1 MNRTHSDQIAR
12 YVTDLQ
18 ALKNDDR
25 LRGLKPRA
33 GIDFASND
41 YLALASAPRMRK
53 AVSAAIEAGTPIGAG
68 GSRLLRGNCEEH
80 ESLEAE
86 AARFFGTETALFFGG
101 GYVANFAVLTT
112 LPQRGDLIVLDSLV
126 HASIHEGA
134 RAGRAE
140 FRISTHN
147 DPDSVEN
154 TVRDWRAKGGTGRV
168 WIVAESLYSMDG
180 DFAPLKDLIAIAER
194 YDAFLMVD
202 EAHAT
207 GVYGEQGRGLAAPYE
222 GRENLLVVHTCGKAL
237 GAAGALVTASGVLRD
252 FMMNRCRPFI
262 FATAP
267 SPLMAV
273 AVREALSILQE
284 EPERQQ
290 RLARLVAFT
299 HREILV
305 RGRSSSSN
313 SQIVPYIV
321 GDNARAM
328 RLASRLQARGFDI
341 RGIRP
346 PTVPAGTA
354 RLRISLT
361 LNVTED
367 DVSEMLDALVEET
380 WGDCSESADRGDRHR
395 YRNRKDG
402 LFRRTRRSPGRE
414 LLEADPGRPRRRD
427 R

>member
-1 MNRTHSDQIAR
+1 MSSFIHAAKLAP
-12 YVTDLQ
+12 YVADLD
-18 ALKNDDR
+18 ALKRDDR

-33 GIDFASND
+33 GVDFSSND
-41 YLALASAPRMRK
+41 YLALASAPRMKK
-53 AVSAAIEAGTPIGAG
+53 AISVALEAGTPIGAG

-80 ESLEAE
+80 EALEAE
-86 AARFFGTETALFFGG
+86 AAKFFGVETALFFGG

-112 LPQRGDLIVLDSLV
+112 LPQRGDLLVLDSLV

-134 RAGRAE
+134 RTGRAD
-140 FRISTHN
+140 FRISAHN
-147 DPDSVEN
+147 DPQSVEY
-154 TVRDWRAKGGTGRV
+154 TIRDWRARGGTGRV
-168 WIVAESLYSMDG
+168 WIVVESLYSMDG
-180 DFAPLKDLIAIAER
+180 DFSPLKELVAMADR
-194 YDAFLMVD
+194 YDAFLIVD

-207 GVYGEQGRGLAAPYE
+207 GVYGAQGRGLTARYE

-237 GAAGALVTASGVLRD
+237 GAAGALVTACGVLRD
-252 FMMNRCRPFI
+252 FMVNRCRPFI

-273 AVREALSILQE
+273 AVREALLVLRD

-290 RLARLVAFT
+290 RLTSLVAFT
-299 HREILV
+299 HREIAL
-305 RGRSSSSN
+305 RGRSSPSN
-313 SQIVPYIV
+313 SQIIPYIV

-354 RLRISLT
+354 RLRISVT

-367 DVSEMLDALVEET
+367 DVSDMLDALVEET
-380 WGDCSESADRGDRHR
+380 WGASQ
-395 YRNRKDG
+395 
-402 LFRRTRRSPGRE
+402 
-414 LLEADPGRPRRRD
+414 
-427 R
+427 